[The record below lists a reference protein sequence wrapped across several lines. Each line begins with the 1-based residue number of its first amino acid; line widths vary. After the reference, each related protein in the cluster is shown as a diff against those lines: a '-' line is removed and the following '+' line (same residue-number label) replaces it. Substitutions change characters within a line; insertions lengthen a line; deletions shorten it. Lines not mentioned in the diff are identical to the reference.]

1 MTGAPSNPPHA
12 QHGEGDQPKAG
23 GGAVSTVRR
32 ARSLRKDMSLPEV
45 LLWQRLRRRA
55 GGLKFRRQHPVAGF
69 VADFYC
75 PDAKLI
81 VEIDGEAHNR
91 GDRPARDMTR
101 DGALAGLRLRVLHIS
116 AGDVLADVDAA
127 AAAIAAAA
135 LPLHRPAGGPP
146 PHAMHGEDFS
156 GAA

>member
-1 MTGAPSNPPHA
+1 
-12 QHGEGDQPKAG
+12 
-23 GGAVSTVRR
+23 
-32 ARSLRKDMSLPEV
+32 MSLPEV

-55 GGLKFRRQHPVAGF
+55 GGVKFRRQHPVAGYI
-69 VADFYC
+69 ADFYC
-75 PDAKLI
+75 HEAKLI
-81 VEIDGEAHNR
+81 VEVDGEGHNR
-91 GDRPARDMTR
+91 GDRPARDAKR
-101 DGALAGLRLRVLHIS
+101 DTVLTALGLTVLHIP
-116 AGDVLADVDAA
+116 AAEILANVDAA